1 MNPTLALIDQHRVY
15 REFDPNATISDANL
29 TAIIHAAQRAP
40 SWMNGQHYS
49 MINVS
54 DPAQRQ
60 AIVELQPKNPQIGQ
74 CSVFLVFV
82 IDGYRAFLAN
92 QSQNQNQNQN
102 EGVSFAGFADA
113 DTLITLTTDAAMAAQ
128 NATLAAESLGYATC
142 PIGGLRQA
150 GKALIDL
157 LALPKYTYPIFGL
170 CIGTPAVDM
179 PIKPRLPMDAVFFDN
194 RYQTDALP
202 KLLAQYEQT
211 MLEFG
216 EAREK
221 LPYRQKFAQFYRQ
234 PYVAEGEAWLKS
246 QGFLDQ

>member
-1 MNPTLALIDQHRVY
+1 MNPTLDLIDQHRVF
-15 REFDPNATISDANL
+15 REFDPNATVSDTDL

-49 MINVS
+49 IINVS

-60 AIVELQPKNPQIGQ
+60 AIVEWQPKNPQIEQ

-92 QSQNQNQNQN
+92 QSHNQGQNAPL
-102 EGVSFAGFADA
+102 SFAGFADA

-150 GKALIDL
+150 AKPLIDL

-170 CIGTPAVDM
+170 CIGKPALDM

-194 RYQTDALP
+194 RYQTDDLP
-202 KLLAQYEQT
+202 KRLAQYEQT

-221 LPYRQKFAQFYRQ
+221 LPYRQKFAQFYTK

-246 QGFLDQ
+246 QGFLDK

>member
-1 MNPTLALIDQHRVY
+1 MGRKDSPTITARFGGGSMSIDQHRVY

-49 MINVS
+49 IINVS

-92 QSQNQNQNQN
+92 QSQNQDKS
-102 EGVSFAGFADA
+102 VSFAGFADA

-128 NATLAAESLGYATC
+128 NATLAAESLGSVSYTH
-142 PIGGLRQA
+142 LRA
-150 GKALIDL
+150 HE
-157 LALPKYTYPIFGL
+157 T
-170 CIGTPAVDM
+170 
-179 PIKPRLPMDAVFFDN
+179 
-194 RYQTDALP
+194 
-202 KLLAQYEQT
+202 
-211 MLEFG
+211 
-216 EAREK
+216 
-221 LPYRQKFAQFYRQ
+221 
-234 PYVAEGEAWLKS
+234 
-246 QGFLDQ
+246 